1 MGLKTGEEYIESLKR
16 RGPLK
21 IYMLGEKIE
30 NPIEHPI
37 IRASINSVALTY
49 DLAHNAD
56 YSESSLEVGY
66 GKSNLN
72 ITTKFKLKLQIYN
85 NNSWYK
91 MTLEKVF

>member
-49 DLAHNAD
+49 DLAHD
-56 YSESSLEVGY
+56 S
-66 GKSNLN
+66 
-72 ITTKFKLKLQIYN
+72 
-85 NNSWYK
+85 
-91 MTLEKVF
+91 